1 VSMSSTLKTLSA
13 VSVITVFAA
22 SGLTP
27 VWAQDLGTLDCLIEP
42 HEVIDV
48 ASRVDGIV
56 DSIVVE
62 RGDLVTANQVLVNLD
77 AGVEKAAVAAARSR
91 ANANAEVEANNV
103 SVEFASRRQDRLE
116 TLFKDSVISGDQMDE
131 VSTEASL
138 SKIRLKQAVENRRIA
153 ELDLAQSV
161 EVLAR
166 HTIRSPIEGVVVQRY
181 VSVGEST
188 EDQPIMRIAQ
198 IDPLRVEVIM
208 PVMAF
213 GSIEKGQ
220 LAYISPEAPSE
231 GQFPAIVSVVDRVA
245 DAASGTFRVRLS
257 MPNPD
262 HAVPSGLKCSVQFL
276 PKDQVP
282 GSKVVEN
289 SPTEPVPLAQATPE

>member
-1 VSMSSTLKTLSA
+1 MVRMSSALKNLSA
-13 VSVITVFAA
+13 IIVFSAA
-22 SGLTP
+22 GLIP
-27 VWAQDLGTLDCLIEP
+27 VWAEDLGTLDCLIEP

-62 RGDLVTANQVLVNLD
+62 RGDLVAANQVLVNLD

-91 ANANAEVEANNV
+91 AKASSEVDANNV

-131 VSTEASL
+131 ISTEASL
-138 SKIRLKQAVENRRIA
+138 SKIRLRQAVENQRIA
-153 ELDLAQSV
+153 ELELAQSV
-161 EVLAR
+161 EILDR

-181 VSVGEST
+181 LSVGEST
-188 EDQPIMRIAQ
+188 EDQPLVRIAQ
-198 IDPLRVEVIM
+198 IDPLRIEVIV

-213 GSIEKGQ
+213 GAIEKGQ

-231 GQFPAIVSVVDRVA
+231 GRFPAIVSVVDRVA

-262 HAVPSGLKCSVQFL
+262 YAVPSGLKCSVEFL
-276 PKDQVP
+276 PMDQVP
-282 GSKVVEN
+282 GSEIAEN
-289 SPTEPVPLAQATPE
+289 PQAEPVPLAQTSSE